1 MGDKSRSTRAITAI
15 VLCLLL
21 LGPYSLGELGHANFP
36 VHGGAHFAQAAAP
49 PTNQLGMIE
58 LGYDPATLVPDNVS
72 MPTYTLGDQMWMLS
86 EFNRSVNALLLTPQG
101 AFAANKTVEP
111 GAATLIFSFA
121 AADEFDGN
129 WTLYVSNSI
138 VQNFS
143 IPITFVDPLAHG
155 MQAVMNS
162 YNFEHDQLAL
172 GFSLSS
178 SSQGS
183 YGVQGCL
190 LPTARPDTISL
201 SVPDTTE
208 SRISIQNEGN
218 GSVSVSAGG
227 LGASS
232 SNSSQDFEFWIEL
245 YYQYSYRASGPISS
259 FFSTYQEAALTDPVL
274 ISPLNEY
281 AHPVLKTLVG
291 MRSGAYEL
299 RTFFESGGNLSVEQ
313 TTILVQGAS
322 LHWIWLGGCTMSSL
336 NGPTFI
342 TSSTLSNSSNDWPT
356 TLFLSYKVD
365 GLSFYILQP
374 LDIQIGGFSLFIN
387 AFQQVP
393 TNIGI
398 EVSVSKG
405 VY

>member
-1 MGDKSRSTRAITAI
+1 
-15 VLCLLL
+15 
-21 LGPYSLGELGHANFP
+21 
-36 VHGGAHFAQAAAP
+36 
-49 PTNQLGMIE
+49 
-58 LGYDPATLVPDNVS
+58 
-72 MPTYTLGDQMWMLS
+72 
-86 EFNRSVNALLLTPQG
+86 
-101 AFAANKTVEP
+101 
-111 GAATLIFSFA
+111 
-121 AADEFDGN
+121 
-129 WTLYVSNSI
+129 
-138 VQNFS
+138 
-143 IPITFVDPLAHG
+143 
-155 MQAVMNS
+155 
-162 YNFEHDQLAL
+162 
-172 GFSLSS
+172 
-178 SSQGS
+178 
-183 YGVQGCL
+183 
-190 LPTARPDTISL
+190 
-201 SVPDTTE
+201 
-208 SRISIQNEGN
+208 
-218 GSVSVSAGG
+218 
-227 LGASS
+227 
-232 SNSSQDFEFWIEL
+232 SQDFEFWIEL

-398 EVSVSKG
+398 EVNVSKG
-405 VY
+405 VYEVVGESVFLASLTPAIQINYSLSFGGKMFQSSAPTYYTTFAKQEVNLGRMSAIVTHDGKGYQNATVTLLNDALDGNVTLLSGPQGNATFFGPPGSYTLSVSVNGSTITKSVSLEAGQSNIEQISLDPSSGGLLLSPGELDIVILASVVASLGILANLWIWIFKSRRTLRK